1 MFTKIGIDTIN
12 TLTIAELDI
21 LRFIDNN
28 KKEILSMNIQDLSKT
43 VFFSTTSI
51 IRLCKKIGF
60 SGFSE
65 LKFYI
70 KEEINKHEEN
80 KKEETFEN
88 ILNNN
93 VECIIETSK
102 LLDKTKVNEIVEM
115 LLTPMKIHF
124 FGKGLTSTILDYV
137 SKQLL
142 TYNRS
147 NYHYKDTHL
156 VYLACESMTSND
168 MLIACSLSGNTHQ
181 VVRAA
186 QIAKSRGAKVITITR
201 NTENELS
208 KIGDINL
215 SICTE
220 HSPTN
225 VSDISSRVPMLFI
238 LNIIATSYIKKK

>member
-1 MFTKIGIDTIN
+1 
-12 TLTIAELDI
+12 
-21 LRFIDNN
+21 
-28 KKEILSMNIQDLSKT
+28 
-43 VFFSTTSI
+43 
-51 IRLCKKIGF
+51 
-60 SGFSE
+60 
-65 LKFYI
+65 
-70 KEEINKHEEN
+70 
-80 KKEETFEN
+80 
-88 ILNNN
+88 
-93 VECIIETSK
+93 
-102 LLDKTKVNEIVEM
+102 
-115 LLTPMKIHF
+115 
-124 FGKGLTSTILDYV
+124 
-137 SKQLL
+137 
-142 TYNRS
+142 
-147 NYHYKDTHL
+147 
-156 VYLACESMTSND
+156 MTSND